1 MAILQKVREKSGNF
15 FSWKKSHG
23 KVREFYSRSGNFFPP
38 KNVREKSGNFDEG
51 QGKIWVLNEM
61 SWSHFKCIFTEILLF
76 VKYWWNLIWLWQI
89 SKAIFIHELANYL
102 QWLFSLATWCC
113 GYITFHWTLRC
124 SCSSLLLIQG
134 NFRWFHDYDFGL
146 HNRALIYLKDNHN
159 VYTVCCLS
167 IFETWFQ
174 IAIMKSL
181 LHVFV
186 NWY

>member
-1 MAILQKVREKSGNF
+1 MEKSGNF
-15 FSWKKSHG
+15 IQGQGIFFPRKMSGKSQG
-23 KVREFYSRSGNFFPP
+23 ILMKVREKFESWTKCRDHILNRFFT
-38 KNVREKSGNFDEG
+38 G
-51 QGKIWVLNEM
+51 
-61 SWSHFKCIFTEILLF
+61 ILLF